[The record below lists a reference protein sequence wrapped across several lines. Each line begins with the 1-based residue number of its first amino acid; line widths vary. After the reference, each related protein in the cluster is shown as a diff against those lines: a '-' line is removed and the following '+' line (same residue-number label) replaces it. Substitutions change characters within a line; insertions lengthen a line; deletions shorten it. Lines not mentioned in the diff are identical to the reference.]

1 MPMIQWSFECLIQVM
16 CRTDCWNGLIF
27 YPTDDPKHDT
37 NVFFGTSLFDSEF
50 PQSLVLESPRWGL
63 DAQVHTSS
71 DGWLRKKLANIHRKR
86 GEKHPGRIC
95 VFADEKHASKLE
107 LYFKMTASQLQTGE
121 FWKRKPD
128 AFFVVNR
135 CQVVGTDEWNL
146 EELGF
151 GVLSIATSELQ
162 LLISVVMRKM
172 QDANALPKDGE
183 VQELLASTDAKWVE
197 CIDGRQLKHPC
208 KL

>member
-151 GVLSIATSELQ
+151 GCWELGINDTTGDAGERCRMQ
-162 LLISVVMRKM
+162 MPYPKM
-172 QDANALPKDGE
+172 VKCKSFWHPLMLNGLN
-183 VQELLASTDAKWVE
+183 ASTVAN
-197 CIDGRQLKHPC
+197 
-208 KL
+208 